1 MLKNLTIKSK
11 ILFITLFGLLLL
23 SSVLGYV
30 SVSKAKESLIK
41 KSYDM
46 LTSTRDN
53 KAKQVK
59 NYLEQRIKDIKVLS
73 KSSNADEL
81 LYDLGNLYD
90 DLDLEE
96 DEIFDVSIVSIKD
109 ATTPH
114 ENFFQNFAKEYGYN
128 DIYLINAESGHVLYT
143 SSKLKDYGSNLKFG
157 NLKSSPLAQVW
168 KKTLESKE
176 ATFIDMTK
184 YSINDNKP
192 TMFLGAPVFQDEEI
206 KGVIVF
212 QISTK
217 DINDIMSFRKG
228 YTKSQEDY
236 LVGQDYLMRSN
247 SYLDPKNHSLNA
259 SFSNKEKGKV
269 DGIVYGGTSRKI
281 RNYLQISNK
290 LFVSHSSKSENKIG
304 YFKTELIKP
313 ISPLYFNDKERT
325 SALISICSL
334 LNTLLPEAQQNKKIY
349 NSFEKLINSINL
361 ENWIFIYIFF
371 ELNLIKDL
379 GYDTNLEQYSP
390 NESTSNDISKIKIDG
405 YIYEVPNFL
414 IFKKIPVKFDNTL
427 IRKSLYFTRNVLQNK
442 FFIPN
447 NLLFP
452 KSRVVLENYFN

>member
-1 MLKNLTIKSK
+1 MIWEDECY
-11 ILFITLFGLLLL
+11 LL
-23 SSVLGYV
+23 S
-30 SVSKAKESLIK
+30 KRKFRE
-41 KSYDM
+41 
-46 LTSTRDN
+46 
-53 KAKQVK
+53 
-59 NYLEQRIKDIKVLS
+59 
-73 KSSNADEL
+73 NA
-81 LYDLGNLYD
+81 NIIN
-90 DLDLEE
+90 
-96 DEIFDVSIVSIKD
+96 IF
-109 ATTPH
+109 T
-114 ENFFQNFAKEYGYN
+114 
-128 DIYLINAESGHVLYT
+128 
-143 SSKLKDYGSNLKFG
+143 
-157 NLKSSPLAQVW
+157 
-168 KKTLESKE
+168 
-176 ATFIDMTK
+176 
-184 YSINDNKP
+184 
-192 TMFLGAPVFQDEEI
+192 
-206 KGVIVF
+206 
-212 QISTK
+212 
-217 DINDIMSFRKG
+217 
-228 YTKSQEDY
+228 
-236 LVGQDYLMRSN
+236 
-247 SYLDPKNHSLNA
+247 
-259 SFSNKEKGKV
+259 KEKGKV

-334 LNTLLPEAQQNKKIY
+334 LNTLLPESQQNKKIY

-379 GYDTNLEQYSP
+379 GYDTNLEQYS
-390 NESTSNDISKIKIDG
+390 STEIIKNDILKIKIDG

-414 IFKKIPVKFDNTL
+414 IFKKIPVEFNNTL